1 MHISSDFPLL
11 ATLIK
16 LHRSLFV
23 TSPQFTQGVG
33 QHTNKQTAGAAADDW
48 PARAQHL
55 QAAEP
60 GGWSTHPRICWP
72 KQKLWTVG
80 IPRRCRAA
88 PRCHGVHRPALPRPP
103 CGTLLQ
109 LAGPTGE
116 WPLASPTGGAASAGL
131 LSCAGA
137 QSSGGC
143 GGQSNSACRCHRG
156 ADRCD
161 LQR

>member
-60 GGWSTHPRICWP
+60 GG
-72 KQKLWTVG
+72 
-80 IPRRCRAA
+80 
-88 PRCHGVHRPALPRPP
+88 
-103 CGTLLQ
+103 
-109 LAGPTGE
+109 
-116 WPLASPTGGAASAGL
+116 
-131 LSCAGA
+131 
-137 QSSGGC
+137 
-143 GGQSNSACRCHRG
+143 
-156 ADRCD
+156 
-161 LQR
+161 